1 MPITRKEL
9 VAVLGKE
16 AYFSP
21 KKSAEFVELI
31 FEIMA
36 EALERGERIKISGF
50 GNFAVRKKR
59 ARTGRNPQTG
69 EKMQISAR
77 RVVTFKPSHL
87 LRKAMGDAPREA
99 GIED

>member
-16 AYFSP
+16 GYFSA
-21 KKSAEFVELI
+21 KKSAEFVELV

-36 EALERGERIKISGF
+36 EALQTGEKIKISGF
-50 GNFAVRKKR
+50 GNFTVRKKR
-59 ARTGRNPQTG
+59 ARTGRNPKTG
-69 EKMQISAR
+69 EKIQISAR

-87 LRKAMGDAPREA
+87 LRKAMGEAPREA
-99 GIED
+99 GIEG